1 MSGSY
6 LFTRIGI
13 SLICEPLELHGRYP
27 NEQMDK
33 LALVTFTT
41 VLENFDSNLWKHHI
55 VVPGKLAAQFI
66 EGDNRRVICTLQE
79 QVSIHAALMPSGE
92 NYFILV
98 NNEVRKQLAAEEGDE
113 LRVKLEK
120 DHSEFGM
127 PLAEELAVLLA
138 QDAEGARYFRAL
150 TMGKQRTLV
159 HVVGKVKSPESRLN
173 KSMAIMQHLKEVK
186 GELDFKRLNLLIKEV
201 NQRGR
206 LRG

>member
-1 MSGSY
+1 
-6 LFTRIGI
+6 
-13 SLICEPLELHGRYP
+13 
-27 NEQMDK
+27 
-33 LALVTFTT
+33 
-41 VLENFDSNLWKHHI
+41 
-55 VVPGKLAAQFI
+55 
-66 EGDNRRVICTLQE
+66 
-79 QVSIHAALMPSGE
+79 
-92 NYFILV
+92 
-98 NNEVRKQLAAEEGDE
+98 
-113 LRVKLEK
+113 
-120 DHSEFGM
+120 M